1 MSKEAINLAIIS
13 QGRLKTLSNEAEHAI
28 RQKVVMFNSRNT
40 ISSEDSVDFHIWKS
54 KLLDLFQGNL
64 ISLIGLEAILK
75 GEYLMLNDMKHYLS
89 NYNNLEMFEVKKAI
103 ELTRRIIIDLNEWFE
118 KLDKDMPPIK
128 GKTLEL
134 LQDRNCFNQFTGT
147 QTLYT
152 DKLNTAEVFDAIGR
166 LLADYD
172 ALFISALPATSEKA
186 VIVEHNSHMAKSVKN
201 IDLVYQLIAFF
212 THIESGAGVGIGRFV
227 IHIESH
233 KFNRNLSLEIKN
245 HYEDGQKFYRLK
257 VVRDMYANRV
267 RVAQCLGNFLSMIDL
282 ENITTFEA
290 DKVLPYLFVMSK
302 ALKGYSVVKSD
313 RKKLSDLYQ
322 HLLTTCK
329 SSNGGRYYF
338 DKHLMRHP
346 DWMSTLSHFQLMYGD
361 MIVIDNEI
369 KLTGKN

>member
-1 MSKEAINLAIIS
+1 MSKETINLAIIS
-13 QGRLKTLSNEAEHAI
+13 QERLKTLSNEAEHAI
-28 RQKVVMFNSRNT
+28 RQKAVMFNSRNT

-54 KLLDLFQGNL
+54 KLLNLFQSNL
-64 ISLIGLEAILK
+64 ISLLGIEAVLRR
-75 GEYLMLNDMKHYLS
+75 ECLMLAEMGQYLS
-89 NYNNLEMFEVKKAI
+89 NYDNLGMLEVKNAI
-103 ELTRRIIIDLNEWFE
+103 ELNRRIIIDLNEWFE

-128 GKTLEL
+128 GNTLEL
-134 LQDRNCFNQFTGT
+134 LRDRNRFNQFTGT

-166 LLADYD
+166 LLSDYD
-172 ALFISALPATSEKA
+172 ALFISALPSTSEKA
-186 VIVEHNSHMAKSVKN
+186 VTVEHNSHMTKSVKN

-212 THIESGAGVGIGRFV
+212 THIESGIGIGRFV

-257 VVRDMYANRV
+257 VTRDMHANRI
-267 RVAQCLGNFLSMIDL
+267 RVAQYLDNFLSMVDL
-282 ENITTFEA
+282 KNITTFEA

-302 ALKGYSVVKSD
+302 ALKGYSVVKGD
-313 RKKLSDLYQ
+313 RKKLGDLYQ
-322 HLLTTCK
+322 HLLNTCK
-329 SSNGGRYYF
+329 SDKGSRYYF

-361 MIVIDNEI
+361 MIVINNEI
-369 KLTGKN
+369 KLTGKNQ